1 MVRTITRK
9 PFSTQAR
16 LLCELVVAAVLL
28 LLPTPITLTT
38 RLVLAVAC
46 SLFVGILLFYTRI
59 YQFTP
64 QQLAQLYRPNPR
76 KALLESLFYTCGSFG
91 LLVYLAAAKHA
102 SFHFVIGF
110 LGIVCAWLMVQ
121 LIYSQQY
128 ALRYY
133 FDNGGLTFPNC
144 EQPNWTEFL
153 YQGFCMAACYQTSD
167 TSVTSSA
174 MRQLITTHGLLSY
187 ILSVSIIATLFGLV
201 GNLL

>member
-1 MVRTITRK
+1 MVRITRR
-9 PFSTQAR
+9 PFSTGAR
-16 LLCELVVAAVLL
+16 LLCELAVAAVILL
-28 LLPTPITLTT
+28 FPAPITLTT
-38 RLVLAVAC
+38 RLVTAVAC
-46 SLFVGILLFYTRI
+46 SLLVGIFLFYTRI
-59 YQFTP
+59 YQFSP

-91 LLVYLAAAKHA
+91 LLVYLAASKHA
-102 SFHFVIGF
+102 SFHFVLGF

-133 FDNGGLTFPNC
+133 YDNGGLNFPNC
-144 EQPNWTEFL
+144 EQPDWTEFL

-174 MRQLITTHGLLSY
+174 MRRLITTHGLLSY
-187 ILSVSIIATLFGLV
+187 ILSVSIIATLFGLI